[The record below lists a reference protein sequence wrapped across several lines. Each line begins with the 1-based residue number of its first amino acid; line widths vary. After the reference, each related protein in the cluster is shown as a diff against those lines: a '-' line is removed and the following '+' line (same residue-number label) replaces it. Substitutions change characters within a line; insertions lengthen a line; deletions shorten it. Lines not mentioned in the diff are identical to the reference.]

1 MLNSCTSKQE
11 ARVPI
16 PAHRGGSLRFSL
28 AQHRLWTSCRLG
40 TAGSR
45 AGAPFLP
52 PWRKEQTREQTV
64 FMTLGS
70 GDELAPLY
78 HREVLEHPFFFP
90 SGNLSFKTTLR
101 YSSCRTLSQ
110 EETEAQRDVVTC
122 SEFPREQMAKERLNP
137 RGWAAEL
144 ASVPP
149 ATLSP
154 TGRAYPWP
162 GPSRLCSDKV
172 KMRPREPPKQPLGW

>member
-122 SEFPREQMAKERLNP
+122 SEFPRGKRETQSQGLGCRV
-137 RGWAAEL
+137 
-144 ASVPP
+144 SICPP
-149 ATLSP
+149 SHAVSHWESLPVARTFSALF
-154 TGRAYPWP
+154 G
-162 GPSRLCSDKV
+162 
-172 KMRPREPPKQPLGW
+172 